1 MFGRVLNKPLESLL
15 FMKWCNFNNASNM
28 ISVWKN
34 DLNEYIMRIK
44 NWNSYLLTEVILF
57 DAIH

>member
-1 MFGRVLNKPLESLL
+1 
-15 FMKWCNFNNASNM
+15 M